1 MHEKSNLGVWEG
13 SPDKLTMSIHGKIE
27 QIASGNKIAIGLE
40 L

>member
-1 MHEKSNLGVWEG
+1 MKKVIWGCGRAALISW
-13 SPDKLTMSIHGKIE
+13 TMSIHGKIE